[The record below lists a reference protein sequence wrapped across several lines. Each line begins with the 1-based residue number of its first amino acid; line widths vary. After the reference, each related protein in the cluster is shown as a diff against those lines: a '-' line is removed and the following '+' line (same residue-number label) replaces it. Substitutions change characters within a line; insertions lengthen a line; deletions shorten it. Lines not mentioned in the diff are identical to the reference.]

1 MDSKIVNFYSGEA
14 PDHRGRFLHHI
25 QEWDDARLESVHD
38 YIQWLFP
45 LTERSGFN
53 PAAPVLTPD
62 VIKVFRSREDLQQN
76 LRQSFI
82 VMLRFYGLEIGGTDE
97 VVRGRDFET
106 KAENWLSASNHN
118 HLRITR
124 ILKSLTL
131 LGLEAEAR
139 AFFECL
145 AQIYEEEERK
155 PEPAITAETLAFWGE
170 AVNEARVERSE

>member
-1 MDSKIVNFYSGEA
+1 MNSIVLSFYSNEV

-45 LTERSGFN
+45 LSETSGFN
-53 PAAPVLTPD
+53 PDAPVLTPD
-62 VIKVFRSREDLQQN
+62 VIRAFRSRKDMREN
-76 LRQSFI
+76 LRRSFLS
-82 VMLRFYGLEIGGTDE
+82 MLRFYGLQLRDSE
-97 VVRGRDFET
+97 VVRGNDFEKKT
-106 KAENWLSASNHN
+106 ANWLRAGNHN

-139 AFFECL
+139 VFFECL
-145 AQIYEEEERK
+145 ERIYKEERGK
-155 PEPAITAETLAFWGE
+155 PDSAITAETFAYWNK
-170 AVNEARVERSE
+170 AIRM